1 MLAKP
6 SPQWTI
12 RQAESRDLEEI
23 RSLYKAVWGYNRPD
37 RYDNWRYLNSVGS
50 MCPVTLAVDGENLA
64 GAYTVWPIKIRL
76 GDRVVSGAQSVD
88 TMTHPNYRGQG
99 IFTKLAEACYEISAA
114 QGVEVL
120 YAFPNPLSYPGFI
133 KRLGWTHTGDVT
145 HWIRFIKPSKH
156 PRMPRLAKPFAD
168 FAVKIIPQGRRRGL
182 EICAAKPSNE
192 DLEELLES
200 SRTQAGLCQ
209 IERTPEWFSWRYS
222 PASENNYQWVSTYR
236 QEKLEAVGVWGYQNN
251 RWGQVADNRAHLVEL
266 LGDNPKALEA
276 VLSAIITQ
284 AMQTGV
290 ILLETVSN
298 IDQICRAL
306 RRAGFYSHRQ
316 APLIIRLL
324 GNATSDTDILEH
336 DNWHITGGDVD
347 TF

>member
-12 RQAESRDLEEI
+12 RQAEPKDLASI
-23 RSLYKAVWGYNRPD
+23 RSLYKTVWGYNRPD

-99 IFTKLAEACYEISAA
+99 IFTKLAEACYEIAAA

-120 YAFPNPLSYPGFI
+120 YSFPNPLSYPGFI

-145 HWIRFIKPSKH
+145 HWIRFIKPSGH
-156 PRMPRLAKPFAD
+156 PKMPGLAEHLVDLAAKL
-168 FAVKIIPQGRRRGL
+168 IPRGRRYGFK
-182 EICAAKPSNE
+182 ISTTKPSDE
-192 DLEELLES
+192 DLEQLLKKHCI
-200 SRTQAGLCQ
+200 QNDLHQ
-209 IERTPEWFSWRYS
+209 VERTPEWFAWRYA
-222 PASENNYQWVSTYR
+222 PASENNYQWVSTYH
-236 QEKLEAVGVWGYQNN
+236 QGILKAVGVWGYQNSS
-251 RWGQVADNRAHLVEL
+251 WGQIADNRAHLVEL
-266 LGDNPKALEA
+266 LGESPKALEA
-276 VLSAIITQ
+276 VLSVIITQ
-284 AMQTGV
+284 ATQKGV

-298 IDQICRAL
+298 IDRVSRVL
-306 RRAGFYSHRQ
+306 RRTGFYNHRQ
-316 APLIIRLL
+316 APLLIKGL
-324 GNATSDTDILEH
+324 GKATSDTNILSH
-336 DNWHITGGDVD
+336 ASWRIIGGDVD